1 MSLLRVN
8 QLKKSYVSADGEST
22 RVVDVDDFILK
33 DSEFCGMRGE
43 SGSGKT
49 TFLHLL
55 AGILSPDSG
64 EIELM
69 GKNLRSLSH
78 SERDG
83 LRASVLGYVFQT
95 FNLLQGFTSLE
106 NLKIAMSFAGS
117 TDHEIAIDLLGRVGL
132 SKRLHYYPHQLSIG
146 QQQRVALARAL
157 VNKPKLVLADE
168 PTGNLDPSNASK
180 AIELLHELCLEAN
193 SALLVVSHDEGV
205 IQGFDRQVDWGIINH
220 PANTSEQKNLI
231 RK

>member
-8 QLKKSYVSADGEST
+8 QLKKSFPSVDGEST
-22 RVVDVDDFILK
+22 QIVDVDEFYLK
-33 DSEFCGMRGE
+33 EAEFCGMHGE

-64 EIELM
+64 EIEW
-69 GKNLRSLSH
+69 LRQNVGLLSP

-83 LRASVLGYVFQT
+83 LRASAIGYVFQT
-95 FNLLQGFTSLE
+95 FNLLQGFTTLE

-117 TDHEIAIDLLGRVGL
+117 SKNQYAIDLLARVGL

-157 VNKPKLVLADE
+157 VNQPKLVLADE
-168 PTGNLDPSNASK
+168 PTGNLDPLNACK
-180 AIELLHELCLEAN
+180 AIELLHELCQEAN
-193 SALLVVSHDEGV
+193 SALLVVSHDDAI
-205 IQGFDRQVDWGIINH
+205 IQSFDRQVDWGVINRSRVIN
-220 PANTSEQKNLI
+220 PQAI
-231 RK
+231 

>member
-8 QLKKSYVSADGEST
+8 QLKKSFPSVDGEST
-22 RVVDVDDFILK
+22 QIVDVDEFYLK
-33 DSEFCGMRGE
+33 EAEFCGMHGE

-64 EIELM
+64 EIEW
-69 GKNLRSLSH
+69 LRQNVGLLSP

-83 LRASVLGYVFQT
+83 LRASAIGYVFQT
-95 FNLLQGFTSLE
+95 FNLLQGFTTLE

-117 TDHEIAIDLLGRVGL
+117 SKNQYAIDLLARVGL

-157 VNKPKLVLADE
+157 VNQPKLVLADE
-168 PTGNLDPSNASK
+168 PTGNLDEGTAD
-180 AIELLHELCLEAN
+180 AVFEMLLELNQRVGTALVMVTHDSRLAARMDKVYRLEAGV
-193 SALLVVSHDEGV
+193 LKHD
-205 IQGFDRQVDWGIINH
+205 
-220 PANTSEQKNLI
+220 
-231 RK
+231 